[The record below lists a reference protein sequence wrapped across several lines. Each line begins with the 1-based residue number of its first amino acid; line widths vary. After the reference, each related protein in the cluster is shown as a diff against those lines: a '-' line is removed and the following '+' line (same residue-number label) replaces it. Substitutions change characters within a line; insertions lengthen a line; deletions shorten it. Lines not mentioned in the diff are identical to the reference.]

1 MGPVTVGR
9 VGRRC
14 RRGPVGVGLLV
25 WALTTAAAAQTTCPP
40 AAEAGELLTAGAVQA
55 AWRSEPALRT
65 VGQPFVMWVTLCP
78 AEARLLR
85 VDATMPE
92 HRHGMN
98 YRPTVHPVGE
108 GRWRV
113 EGLLWHMA
121 GRWQL
126 RLDVQQGGDTPVSL
140 RQSVLLR

>member
-1 MGPVTVGR
+1 
-9 VGRRC
+9 
-14 RRGPVGVGLLV
+14 VGLLA
-25 WALTTAAAAQTTCPP
+25 WALTAAAAAQGACPP

-55 AWRSEPALRT
+55 AWRSEPAVRT
-65 VGQPFVMWVTLCP
+65 VGQPFLMWVTLCP

-121 GRWQL
+121 GRWEL